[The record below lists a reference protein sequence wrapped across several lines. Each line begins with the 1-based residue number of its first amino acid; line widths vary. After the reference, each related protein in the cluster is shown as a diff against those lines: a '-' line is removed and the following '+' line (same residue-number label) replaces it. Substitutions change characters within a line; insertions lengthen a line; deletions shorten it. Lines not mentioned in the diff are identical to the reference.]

1 MDIDHIAPAE
11 YFIDVIQ
18 EKLSSVQ
25 VAVVLIGKQWLDIK
39 DTTGQRRLNN
49 PGDFVCIE
57 IAALLKRKNRVI
69 PVLVGGAIVPSSS
82 QLPEPLV
89 SLVRQHTYEISD
101 VRFHSKIDKLI
112 QVLKKI
118 VGVQIPPKQ
127 TEQDKE
133 ADPEDSVSSSCPK
146 KKKIYVYIAITIIS
160 AIVLFIVMA
169 STLQYISSFEEGLV
183 WSLQSKQ
190 NLNQMNRR

>member
-57 IAALLKRKNRVI
+57 IAALLSMRPARPSKN
-69 PVLVGGAIVPSSS
+69 
-82 QLPEPLV
+82 
-89 SLVRQHTYEISD
+89 
-101 VRFHSKIDKLI
+101 F
-112 QVLKKI
+112 
-118 VGVQIPPKQ
+118 
-127 TEQDKE
+127 
-133 ADPEDSVSSSCPK
+133 
-146 KKKIYVYIAITIIS
+146 
-160 AIVLFIVMA
+160 
-169 STLQYISSFEEGLV
+169 
-183 WSLQSKQ
+183 
-190 NLNQMNRR
+190 